1 MVQAMKMTRRLF
13 LLKIGKKFN
22 NDPRL
27 YHLHHLHHHHHHLLL
42 LEYVIR
48 KDSDYEC
55 HHQHLSLAVEVKMEK
70 KENLFNHWLLK
81 RNENKTNLLLPLLL
95 LLLSLV
101 FLLFLLFIV
110 LFSLMMTRPQRAWFA
125 GSS

>member
-1 MVQAMKMTRRLF
+1 MVQAMKMMRRLF

-27 YHLHHLHHHHHHLLL
+27 WHLHLHHHHLL

-81 RNENKTNLLLPLLL
+81 RNEKTTNLLLLPLL

-110 LFSLMMTRPQRAWFA
+110 LFSLMMIRPRRAWFA